1 MVRFPRRSKFLVA
14 KTILKGAQMKKS
26 FLMTVIFIFG
36 VYGCAGRTPNP
47 VQTYQYGDEK
57 RTCAG
62 LRAEL
67 ANLEADIQ
75 RKLPD
80 SEKTGSNVALGVAGA
95 FLLVPWFFM
104 DFSKADQVEIEALR
118 RRYNS
123 LVIISADKD
132 CGFENKAIPEFT
144 KPAVET
150 K

>member
-1 MVRFPRRSKFLVA
+1 MHWQQRAIITGKLATRQEVEAWKQRA
-14 KTILKGAQMKKS
+14 M
-26 FLMTVIFIFG
+26 
-36 VYGCAGRTPNP
+36 
-47 VQTYQYGDEK
+47 
-57 RTCAG
+57 
-62 LRAEL
+62 RAETQTDKL
-67 ANLEADIQ
+67 LEADIQ

>member
-1 MVRFPRRSKFLVA
+1 MKNILLIVLLVCF
-14 KTILKGAQMKKS
+14 GA
-26 FLMTVIFIFG
+26 
-36 VYGCAGRTPNP
+36 YGCAGRTPNP

-57 RTCAG
+57 RSCAG

-67 ANLEADIQ
+67 SNLEADIQ

-123 LVIISADKD
+123 LVIIAADKS
-132 CGFENKAIPEFT
+132 CGFENKPIPEFQA
-144 KPAVET
+144 PADKVES
-150 K
+150 KS

>member
-1 MVRFPRRSKFLVA
+1 MKKTFLVL
-14 KTILKGAQMKKS
+14 ILLCVGA
-26 FLMTVIFIFG
+26 
-36 VYGCAGRTPNP
+36 YGCAGRTPNP

-57 RTCAG
+57 RSCAG
-62 LRAEL
+62 LRSEL
-67 ANLEADIQ
+67 SNIDADIQ

-123 LVIISADKD
+123 LVIIEADSRVSGSTKIKLKLNSSAS
-132 CGFENKAIPEFT
+132 FN
-144 KPAVET
+144 
-150 K
+150 